1 MSRFQTNTAYP
12 LIPNLNEYM
21 IEQRVVS
28 VHSEDR
34 NVTKYP
40 SSSDFELELPD
51 DYVNVSTVKLGNYT
65 FPANYN
71 TFSLAQG
78 NTAMSFTINQPYN
91 PADNNFYDPL
101 LNAIYEALYAHINQN
116 FIITISEGFYNPTE
130 MSNELTGKFNEIVTI
145 YIYNF
150 ISTNYP
156 ELLQEFVA
164 GGGYTQ
170 FKIVYNTVTQKLWFG
185 NKSSGFILTNDSELY
200 LLKQEIQNIQ
210 CLQKTLPDFSDWGL
224 PVYLGFSR
232 CPVKASP
239 NLMPGIYPRFYYG
252 DVITP
257 GDNGYWLLPDANY
270 QTTTVYYLEA
280 PAKINL
286 MGNAYFYMEI
296 SGFNCIDETSPN
308 NFSTFTQTTNE
319 TNGIHNSAFAKI
331 AVTTTPIS
339 QWFDSNTESIKIFN
353 PPAERIR
360 RIKIKLRYH
369 NGATVDF
376 GKFNYSFDLI
386 FQVYRPQILRS
397 FMTYNPTSS
406 SISGG
411 QGPVSTK

>member
-28 VHSEDR
+28 VHFEDR